1 MMLSQR
7 GMLDCSFPCQ
17 GQDTQ
22 SSAATSRTVCGFR
35 RLAVKE
41 IFVPRT
47 TRLSRLI
54 GLSNLD
60 GQTIHQEARW
70 VIEDA
75 AAEQEVVVEAS
86 MADEEAY

>member
-1 MMLSQR
+1 MLSQR

-60 GQTIHQEARW
+60 GQTMRQEARW
-70 VIEDA
+70 RREHAVGG
-75 AAEQEVVVEAS
+75 QKVVVEAS
-86 MADEEAY
+86 MADEDAY